1 MDKSWYVRFALMVVV
16 VAMGWLVL
24 WPSLD
29 TWIPAPAPLRKFVHQ
44 RLSPGLDIRGGL
56 RLTYD
61 VEVDEAVRDRRN
73 LHIDNLTREL
83 GERLG
88 IVTKGST
95 PTREQLAQVKTK
107 VKAKA
112 EGER

>member
-1 MDKSWYVRFALMVVV
+1 MAMDKSWYLRFALMVVV
-16 VAMGWLVL
+16 VVSGWVVL

-29 TWIPAPAPLRKFVHQ
+29 AWIPAPAGLRKFVHQ

-56 RLTYD
+56 RLSYD

-73 LHIDNLTREL
+73 LRGDDLIREL

-88 IVTKGST
+88 IVPKGSS
-95 PTREQLAQVKTK
+95 PTREQQAAVKARVKTK
-107 VKAKA
+107 P
-112 EGER
+112 E